1 MLLSRTAVRLA
12 ARLSAPMRR
21 HRRARLRR
29 SGTACGVIP
38 AVGGTLCVGVGKAL
52 NGCITIVTSLLP
64 CGSSSSG
71 TAGIS
76 DTSSSPSGSEAETC
90 TGRTVSSGSG
100 RGTWGL
106 GAPYD
111 GPLPDEASLTPPI
124 EGNITSGMSHAGL
137 SRNCMPSSSAACCP
151 AAPAPSCAAGS
162 VLPSAAVGTG
172 TFPMTLVAAPAAS
185 AATASPSATA
195 LYSAACRSRP
205 VQCPAQR
212 HVPLFRAVPRRR
224 RHRPIAYHAHALHA
238 RSSSAPDSCP
248 LSGIRPAFCSLLW
261 PFHRHIQRSRH
272 YIRYRPD
279 HVMRRYAQGSM
290 SSLPQAMS
298 IVTASP
304 SQPRCRHGRATKRTV
319 AGESRATT

>member
-1 MLLSRTAVRLA
+1 MHRPHGVLRFRQGNVGTGSTIRWA
-12 ARLSAPMRR
+12 A
-21 HRRARLRR
+21 
-29 SGTACGVIP
+29 
-38 AVGGTLCVGVGKAL
+38 
-52 NGCITIVTSLLP
+52 
-64 CGSSSSG
+64 
-71 TAGIS
+71 
-76 DTSSSPSGSEAETC
+76 
-90 TGRTVSSGSG
+90 
-100 RGTWGL
+100 
-106 GAPYD
+106 
-111 GPLPDEASLTPPI
+111 PDEASLTPPI

-195 LYSAACRSRP
+195 LYSAACRSAP

-319 AGESRATT
+319 SWREPRDLHKLSNHCVSL

>member
-1 MLLSRTAVRLA
+1 M
-12 ARLSAPMRR
+12 
-21 HRRARLRR
+21 
-29 SGTACGVIP
+29 
-38 AVGGTLCVGVGKAL
+38 GVGKAL

-71 TAGIS
+71 TVGIS

-111 GPLPDEASLTPPI
+111 GPLPDEASLAPPI

-151 AAPAPSCAAGS
+151 AAPAPSCAAVS

-195 LYSAACRSRP
+195 LYSTACRSVPGSVPCTASRSP
-205 VQCPAQR
+205 VSGSPAPSPASS
-212 HVPLFRAVPRRR
+212 HC
-224 RHRPIAYHAHALHA
+224 IS
-238 RSSSAPDSCP
+238 RSCASCSFIIRPDSCP

-279 HVMRRYAQGSM
+279 HVMRGYAQGSM
-290 SSLPQAMS
+290 SSPPQAMS

-319 AGESRATT
+319 AGESRATCINCPIIA